1 LKITRQV
8 LLLKSRYIAAL
19 CAAAALVGGTMP
31 AFAYNSEM
39 PDVSAEAAV
48 LFHPQ
53 SGRILFEKNPNERML
68 IASTT
73 KIMTAVL
80 ALEKCTLD
88 EAVRVVKDDADTEGS
103 SAYLKAGERLT
114 VRDLL
119 AGMLLASGN
128 DAAVALACHVS
139 GDIDSFVALMN
150 DTARRCGA
158 VSSVFA
164 DPNGLDDVNQRT
176 TAADLACITRA
187 ALAVDEFREL
197 VSTKQYS
204 CPGHVFVNHNK
215 LLAMCQGAV
224 GVKTGYTKA
233 AGRALVSLIE
243 RQDMQLICVT
253 LDAPDDWNDHMSLAA
268 WAQDNFRKVTLC
280 REGEVYASLPVIS
293 GKSESVAVIADR
305 TITKIVPKAN
315 DYAYTAVLPRFAYAP
330 VKAGDAVGYID
341 VPGDRAM
348 LTAAEDVLVDES
360 QRLGPLAR
368 FKRGFTDLF
377 PGE

>member
-1 LKITRQV
+1 MPLKM
-8 LLLKSRYIAAL
+8 LASL
-19 CAAAALVGGTMP
+19 AAAASITLGAVP
-31 AFAYNSEM
+31 AAVSLA
-39 PDVSAEAAV
+39 PSVSARACILQEMESGAV
-48 LFHPQ
+48 LYQKCGDVPLP
-53 SGRILFEKNPNERML
+53 S
-68 IASTT
+68 ASTV
-73 KIMTAVL
+73 KILTALTVL
-80 ALEKCTLD
+80 ENCSVD
-88 EAVRVVKDDADTEGS
+88 EEVTIKAEWTGIEGS

-119 AGMLLASGN
+119 AGLLLASGN

-139 GDIDSFVALMN
+139 GNVDSFVALMN

-187 ALAVDEFREL
+187 ALAKDEFREL
-197 VSTKQYS
+197 VSMKQYS

-215 LLAMCQGAV
+215 LLSMCQGAM

-243 RQDMQLICVT
+243 RDGMQLLCVT

-268 WAQDNFRKVTLC
+268 WAQENFQKATLC

-305 TITKIVPKAN
+305 TITKIVPKGR
-315 DYAYTAVLPRFAYAP
+315 DYAYTAVLPRFTYAP
-330 VKAGDAVGYID
+330 VKAGDVVGHID
-341 VPGDRAM
+341 VPGDRAL
-348 LTAAEDVLVDES
+348 LTIAEDVLIDES